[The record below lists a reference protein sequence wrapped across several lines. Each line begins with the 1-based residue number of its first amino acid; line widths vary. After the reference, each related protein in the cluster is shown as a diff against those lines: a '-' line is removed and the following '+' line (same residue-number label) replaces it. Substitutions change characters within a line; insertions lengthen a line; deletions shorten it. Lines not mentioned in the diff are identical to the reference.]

1 MLLVPEFHLHSH
13 ILAVPSS
20 PALLPLSW
28 FIVIFHLDESL
39 LAGFSTLSSP
49 IYVQLLALRMRQ
61 EWAMV
66 VCGEQ

>member
-39 LAGFSTLSSP
+39 LAGFSTSVFSHLCPTSGF
-49 IYVQLLALRMRQ
+49 ADEARMGDGGL
-61 EWAMV
+61 W
-66 VCGEQ
+66 